1 MTSLCSFISQY
12 KSNSRINLSLLS
24 RSPVNIVG
32 GFPLSLFA
40 AIGATT
46 VACGAGAGTANLLGP
61 NATVGSCGGGSG
73 CGRSGGNVG
82 GECPVITAALIA
94 CCCAG

>member
-1 MTSLCSFISQY
+1 M
-12 KSNSRINLSLLS
+12 
-24 RSPVNIVG
+24 G

-40 AIGATT
+40 AMGATT
-46 VACGAGAGTANLLGP
+46 AAGGTGAGAGAANLLGP
-61 NATVGSCGGGSG
+61 NATVGSRGGGSG

-82 GECPVITAALIA
+82 GECSVITAALIA